1 MNIND
6 ILVNLK
12 VLEKVEINQKLISKG
27 KFLNIEY
34 DSIIP
39 LSVRRWLRQDNRDE
53 MLKKINIVISESIK
67 LLKDEN
73 YEEFHN
79 DLVDYLNKSI
89 NGLQNIKET
98 YKYCSQTCA
107 QIDVLIDIVKKY
119 TI

>member
-39 LSVRRWLRQDNRDE
+39 LSIRRWLRQDNRDE
-53 MLKKINIVISESIK
+53 MLKKINIVICESIK

-73 YEEFHN
+73 YKEFYN
-79 DLVDYLNKSI
+79 DLVSYLNKSI
-89 NGLQNIKET
+89 NGLENIKET

-119 TI
+119 SI